1 MVHLDLIVTLSGTL
15 WKKCFIESVSARKWT
30 KCFANFHKNV
40 CWTRIEK
47 NWRNLF
53 WKQKIF
59 SPCFRSFFCFGILKQ
74 KRGRARKKYR
84 GPDFFFESTANSGQS
99 MSTDKFFSKWCNSLL
114 HEIEVH
120 LDLKKRK
127 LGTVSFVPSHWSLS
141 SWKINRLFEK
151 EREREREGEK
161 GQEDTDADWKYDRG
175 SEKDGGWAVWK
186 EV

>member
-1 MVHLDLIVTLSGTL
+1 MVHLDFIVTSSGKLS
-15 WKKCFIESVSARKWT
+15 KECFIESVSARKWT

-84 GPDFFFESTANSGQS
+84 GPDFFLSRQQTLDNRCQRTS
-99 MSTDKFFSKWCNSLL
+99 FSRNGAISLL

-151 EREREREGEK
+151 EREGEK
-161 GQEDTDADWKYDRG
+161 GQEETDADWKYDRG
-175 SEKDGGWAVWK
+175 SEKDGWWA
-186 EV
+186 